1 MITKFAD
8 EGKLERLERLEK
20 LKTKLLKYIMFKK
33 RTEKEVWK
41 KFSEEDNELLEETIE
56 ILKELGYIDDRKYI
70 ERFISEAISL
80 KNLSMYELRYKL
92 YSNGINKELLEE
104 YFEENIDA
112 LLEYEKKSA
121 DNIVIKKSKNMD
133 IEDIKAYLRKKG
145 YKEDTISC
153 LEKQ

>member
-133 IEDIKAYLRKKG
+133 IEDIKSYLRKKG

-153 LEKQ
+153 L

>member
-20 LKTKLLKYIMFKK
+20 LKTKLLKSIMFKK

-133 IEDIKAYLRKKG
+133 IEDIKSYLRKKG

-153 LEKQ
+153 L

>member
-121 DNIVIKKSKNMD
+121 DNIVIKKSKNKLPSD
-133 IEDIKAYLRKKG
+133 
-145 YKEDTISC
+145 
-153 LEKQ
+153 